1 MGMRVIGKRP
11 RGRCSNLRRAAA
23 LVASLLLPMM
33 TGCAAL
39 EGIPGGEDLTLG
51 TSFSALPNIGYSFAA
66 GQVYDRDP
74 ERTWSF
80 ELEGTHQPWDDEDL
94 SDDGNPA
101 AGDITQIQIGVKR
114 TSDPLDWKH
123 WTQRYG
129 VGWFRARGEPN
140 IVQEPGDYEVL
151 YAGFGFETHLTE
163 SITMG
168 PELSLM
174 LALREKGS
182 SFDFVPQF
190 NWHITWGF

>member
-1 MGMRVIGKRP
+1 
-11 RGRCSNLRRAAA
+11 
-23 LVASLLLPMM
+23 MM
-33 TGCAAL
+33 AMSSCAAL
-39 EGIPGGEDLTLG
+39 EGIPGGEDLSVG
-51 TSFSALPNIGYSFAA
+51 TSFSALPNIGASLAV
-66 GQVYDRDP
+66 GQVYDRSP
-74 ERTWSF
+74 ERTWAF

-114 TSDPLDWKH
+114 SSDPMDWRH

-129 VGWFRARGEPN
+129 VAWFRARGEPN
-140 IVQEPGDYEVL
+140 IVQEPGDYEAL

-174 LALREKGS
+174 LALREKSS